1 MEKYGQICESR
12 IPGYALVSL
21 KIKRFR
27 IFNRLNDRSLG
38 DLLVEKVYEVLDNYL
53 EEDEYIWIIII
64 YSCIIPK
71 ITMNFSIV

>member
-1 MEKYGQICESR
+1 MKDMKNEQWIMEKYGQICESR

-27 IFNRLNDRSLG
+27 IFNRLMNTSLR
-38 DLLVEKVYEVLDNYL
+38 
-53 EEDEYIWIIII
+53 YIWIIII